1 MVLPTRLIMSKNKKN
16 KTNEKPLN
24 EPQNASTQEQ
34 KRENPK
40 TGEQQ
45 PAAEPDPTAKELEEL
60 KEKYAQLNDS
70 YLRSRAEFENFR
82 KRSLSEKAELIK
94 NGGEK
99 VLVDL
104 LPVIDDFERG
114 LAAMDK
120 AEDVAALKEG
130 MNIIYSK
137 IQSFLKR
144 NGVEPIETKDQ
155 PFNTDL
161 HEAIAMIPAPQED
174 MKGKVIDCTQK
185 GYKLGE
191 KVIRFAKVVVGE

>member
-1 MVLPTRLIMSKNKKN
+1 MSKNKKK
-16 KTNEKPLN
+16 KTDEKPLN
-24 EPQNASTQEQ
+24 EPQKASAQEQ
-34 KRENPK
+34 KQENPK
-40 TGEQQ
+40 PQPGQ
-45 PAAEPDPTAKELEEL
+45 PAAEQDSTAKELEEL

-120 AEDVAALKEG
+120 AEDVTALKEG
-130 MNIIYSK
+130 MNIIYNK

-185 GYKLGE
+185 GYYLNE
-191 KVIRFAKVVVGE
+191 KVIRFAKVVVAN

>member
-1 MVLPTRLIMSKNKKN
+1 MSKNKKK
-16 KTNEKPLN
+16 KTDENPLN
-24 EPQNASTQEQ
+24 EPQKASAQEQ

-40 TGEQQ
+40 PQPEQ
-45 PAAEPDPTAKELEEL
+45 PAAEQDPTAKELEEL

-130 MNIIYSK
+130 MNIIYNK

-185 GYKLGE
+185 GYYLNE
-191 KVIRFAKVVVGE
+191 KVIRFAKVVVAN